1 MRKKGFALKTTARMA
16 RAASDGKEMVGD
28 NGFDLRT
35 KGLNPLFC

>member
-28 NGFDLRT
+28 NGFE
-35 KGLNPLFC
+35 PLTSSM